1 MGALHGRRF
10 LSARTQALQWTV
22 VTHPSSARKPPQQST
37 VQLSGAPSP
46 APSAAPVPRSC
57 HRAPGPGARSGAT
70 ETHQSSKAPHLGP
83 TSTPHGSTAEPRS
96 RAPGPRC
103 VAPRP
108 RTPTRPSPAHPAP
121 PRVPPPRAAP
131 GPASPPQSRTPPA
144 PLGRALPRP
153 RPPPASRSA
162 ARIPAALTLDGFS
175 PVQLDLSLALRRV
188 ALHHDELTAG
198 HGAVQL
204 PLGAAQR
211 GGRGVRRG
219 LGAGA
224 GPGGTRRAAGA
235 VNEDVR
241 YGADARQLAAR
252 GLRHGGDGGGRGRG
266 GLRGFSAAPAA
277 AAPPGRGQRLRLRGR
292 RPPPA
297 PWRGAARPAR
307 RSAPSGA
314 APPPPR
320 APWPGAAARRRR
332 LLPAGGDPRLRP
344 RRAHRDG
351 VGWGYED
358 GTGRGWG

>member
-1 MGALHGRRF
+1 MDGVSSPPVLRHCSGLWSLTPA
-10 LSARTQALQWTV
+10 APAN
-22 VTHPSSARKPPQQST
+22 HPSK
-37 VQLSGAPSP
+37 APSNSVGLP
-46 APSAAPVPRSC
+46 AQHRVQRPC
-57 HRAPGPGARSGAT
+57 HGAAT
-70 ETHQSSKAPHLGP
+70 EHQGLGQGVEPQRPTTAPRPRTWAPHLGP